1 MVSKTF
7 CCWDKQQSADSNI
20 FHFQLT
26 LKCTKDQSSHFCD
39 CFLASKWIFQ
49 KHDRSLTKFHGG
61 TEQLLVCVVIN
72 NSGYPVVKN
81 NNTAYHAFG
90 KYWMQARGFLNY
102 RLKYCWPKVFYCI
115 CQPNELEREIM
126 NKKLGV
132 QAKIWGAMAH
142 PRPPLE
148 SPLLSGA
155 AALTPVLLPCHQRR
169 HANCDWISA
178 SYTSG
183 QSSYLRGHLNC

>member
-115 CQPNELEREIM
+115 CQPNELERETM
-126 NKKLGV
+126 KKKLGCPSKNLGV
-132 QAKIWGAMAH
+132 PWPTQT
-142 PRPPLE
+142 PP
-148 SPLLSGA
+148 
-155 AALTPVLLPCHQRR
+155 
-169 HANCDWISA
+169 
-178 SYTSG
+178 
-183 QSSYLRGHLNC
+183 